1 MSELVFQDVP
11 QVELL
16 QWLARGLLKQ
26 KLLRSIRLWVWLR
39 SLYGFGGA
47 SLYSDHLKPLVLNDS
62 FTYAQWRDAFFS
74 PSHTKGEKVPNLH
87 DPDCPCA
94 KTTQEWLFNEKTGIV
109 AHQWQESLVAHTGIT
124 ESKLSK
130 ILQQRLFGVTRR
142 SLQGDLETLAQLGW
156 LIYKNERYY
165 RVTEFPPDPVTF
177 RDETYPSKLSAYE
190 LNFLHE
196 DLVEIAE
203 NHSHEINGIQRF
215 FLKVD
220 YVIPR
225 LTLDL
230 VGEWQYQLRQIW
242 AEIPVPPV
250 KLTYASAKVTKQV
263 DCIVYPVCIY
273 YMQRAVYLCA
283 YGESPDQQSEWY
295 NFRLDRIQ
303 KMIPLSWDNSHLPL
317 NLRQYYQRQTLP
329 NPEYIALEM
338 SKAWGF
344 DFYLPAQLMLL
355 RFDQDF
361 SDRYIKD
368 TERHDTFKAVSYK
381 QAQRLISR
389 EVKQPQQQ
397 QALLEILAHRSPKD
411 AYYQVFIRYQDQNHR
426 DNNVIMRLRAWR
438 PKCEVIFPFDLRQSI
453 ADDVAKEFQLYHQY

>member
-1 MSELVFQDVP
+1 MSLVSELIFQDVP

-16 QWLARGLLKQ
+16 QWLAQGLLKQ
-26 KLLRSIRLWVWLR
+26 KLLRTIRLWVWLR
-39 SLYGFGGA
+39 SLYG
-47 SLYSDHLKPLVLNDS
+47 DIQDRLVLDDA
-62 FTYAQWRDAFFS
+62 FTYADWRSAFFRS
-74 PSHTKGEKVPNLH
+74 CHTKGEEVPSLH
-87 DPDCPCA
+87 NSECPCA
-94 KTTQEWLFNEKTGIV
+94 KTTKEWLFNETTGIV
-109 AHQWQESLVAHTGIT
+109 AQQWQESLLAHTDIGK
-124 ESKLSK
+124 SKLHE
-130 ILQQRLFGVTRR
+130 ILNQRLFGVTRR
-142 SLQGDLETLAQLGW
+142 SLQGDLETLAELGW
-156 LIYKNERYY
+156 LVYKNERYY
-165 RVTEFPPDPVTF
+165 RVTEFPPCPVRL
-177 RDETYPSKLSAYE
+177 RDEIDPNKLNTDE

-225 LTLDL
+225 ITLDS

-242 AEIPVPPV
+242 NQTPVPPV
-250 KLTYASAKVTKQV
+250 KLTYASAKFTNQV

-283 YGESPDQQSEWY
+283 YGDSPDHQSEWY

-317 NLRQYYQRQTLP
+317 NLQQKYHGRNLP
-329 NPEYIALEM
+329 SPEHITLEM

-344 DFYLPAQLMLL
+344 DFYLPVQLMLL

-361 SDRYIKD
+361 SDRYIKG
-368 TERHDTFKAVSYK
+368 TKRHETFTAISYQ
-381 QAQRLISR
+381 QAQRLIQR

-397 QALLEILAHRSPKD
+397 QALLEIISCRSPVD
-411 AYYQVFIRYQDQNHR
+411 AYYQALIRYQDQNHR
-426 DNNVIMRLRAWR
+426 DNNVIMRLRAWQ
-438 PKCEVIFPFDLRQSI
+438 PKCEVLLPFDLRQSI
-453 ADDVAKEFQLYHQY
+453 ATDLAQAYQLYH

>member
-1 MSELVFQDVP
+1 VSELVFQDVP

-26 KLLRSIRLWVWLR
+26 KLLRTIRLWVWLR
-39 SLYGFGGA
+39 SLYGDTQDR
-47 SLYSDHLKPLVLNDS
+47 LLLNNS
-62 FTYAQWRDAFFS
+62 FTYADWRDAFFS
-74 PSHTKGEKVPNLH
+74 STHPQGEKIPSLH
-87 DPDCPCA
+87 DPHCPCA
-94 KTTQEWLFNEKTGIV
+94 KTTKEWLFNKKTGII
-109 AHQWQESLVAHTGIT
+109 ADQWQQLILAHIGI
-124 ESKLSK
+124 EKPKLDK
-130 ILQQRLFGVTRR
+130 ILNQRLFGVTRR

-156 LIYKNERYY
+156 LVYKNEKYHL
-165 RVTEFPPDPVTF
+165 VNDFPSRPTTS
-177 RDETYPSKLSAYE
+177 RDEIDSNKLSAYE

-225 LTLDL
+225 LTIDL

-250 KLTYASAKVTKQV
+250 KLTYTSAKFTSQV

-283 YGESPDQQSEWY
+283 YGESPDQQTEWY

-303 KMIPLSWDNSHLPL
+303 KMIPLSWNNSHLPT
-317 NLRQYYQRQTLP
+317 NLRQHYQRHTLP
-329 NPEYIALEM
+329 SPEYIALQM

-344 DFYLPAQLMLL
+344 DFYLPSQLMLL

-361 SDRYIKD
+361 SDRYIKG
-368 TERHDTFKAVSYK
+368 TERHETFKEVSYE
-381 QAQRLISR
+381 QAQRLIQR
-389 EVKQPQQQ
+389 EVQQPQQQ
-397 QALLEILAHRSPKD
+397 QALLEIISCRSPKD
-411 AYYQVFIRYQDQNHR
+411 AYYQAFIRYQDQNHR
-426 DNNVIMRLRAWR
+426 DNNVIMRLRAWQ
-438 PKCEVIFPFDLRQSI
+438 PKCEVLLPFDLRQSI
-453 ADDVAKEFQLYHQY
+453 ATDLAQAYQLYHQHE